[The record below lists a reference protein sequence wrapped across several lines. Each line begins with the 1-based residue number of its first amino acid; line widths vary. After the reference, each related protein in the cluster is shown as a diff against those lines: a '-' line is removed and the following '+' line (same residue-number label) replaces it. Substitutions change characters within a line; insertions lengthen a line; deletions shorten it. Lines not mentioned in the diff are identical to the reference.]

1 MPRRLGT
8 KLPGAAGSPESQQ
21 STAGK
26 AKKVPARAGR
36 RQAALGRLV
45 AAGAG
50 GRMAERWWQAARRDE
65 RRDSEEGRVAVALK
79 GWFGGRS
86 KGSQQEYTIDDL
98 IVLERYEEAAGRLRD
113 KLKANP
119 QDLHSHLKLAEV
131 CTQLHEIDRAVDE
144 YAFVADEYAQDGFYD
159 KGIALLLKASKLA
172 PGDASLRQRIED
184 QQREKSLDHV
194 RVLAIEG
201 LRQAGSQGDGTS
213 ALDLQR
219 LWHNLAGSS
228 LVQTMPGEQLK
239 RLFAATHIQQ
249 LEAGALVAAEGSQ
262 EPFMLV
268 LARGTI
274 DVMVRL
280 RPGAPANPAGTAGAA
295 GAAASGDSAAT
306 GALSVRSFG
315 PGDLVGESALL
326 ERGAW
331 PADYWVR
338 EAMTAL
344 RLDREGLERC
354 LVGNADPRGF
364 LEQLRGQHHDRAVA
378 ASVQTLRGGA

>member
-1 MPRRLGT
+1 
-8 KLPGAAGSPESQQ
+8 
-21 STAGK
+21 
-26 AKKVPARAGR
+26 
-36 RQAALGRLV
+36 
-45 AAGAG
+45 
-50 GRMAERWWQAARRDE
+50 
-65 RRDSEEGRVAVALK
+65 VALK

-86 KGSQQEYTIDDL
+86 GKSSAQEYTIDDL
-98 IVLERYEEAAGRLRD
+98 IVLERYEEAAGRLRE

-131 CTQLHEIDRAVDE
+131 CTQLNEIDRAVDE

-172 PGDASLRQRIED
+172 PADASLRQRIED

-201 LRQAGSQGDGTS
+201 LRQADSQGDGTS
-213 ALDLQR
+213 ALEMQR

-228 LVQTMPGEQLK
+228 LVQAMPPEQLK

-249 LEAGALVAAEGSQ
+249 LEPGTLVAAEGGQ
-262 EPFMLV
+262 EAFMLL

-274 DVMVRL
+274 EVTVRL
-280 RPGAPANPAGTAGAA
+280 RPEAAADPAAAAGTGV
-295 GAAASGDSAAT
+295 
-306 GALSVRSFG
+306 LPVRSFG

-331 PADYWVR
+331 PADYRVR
-338 EAMTAL
+338 EAATVL
-344 RLDREGLERC
+344 RLDREGLERS

-364 LEQLRGQHHDRAVA
+364 LEQLRGQRHDRAVA
-378 ASVQTLRGGA
+378 ASVKSLRGGA